1 MQRVHGLG
9 HLDILSVL
17 GNQRDGLLVP
27 LLTNQDGL
35 ALARLDLL
43 EGVQALLINAIPDH
57 HLDDGSVFVDEGER
71 PVLQF
76 PGLDALAVDVGEL
89 LDLERPLH
97 ARRIVE
103 AAAHHQQGLGLVQLL
118 GDLVDL
124 LVLLQ
129 HFLDQFVE
137 GPQAVNYLSAARLW
151 KRRDEFVSK
160 GNQLELRFF
169 T

>member
-1 MQRVHGLG
+1 MLQ
-9 HLDILSVL
+9 
-17 GNQRDGLLVP
+17 
-27 LLTNQDGL
+27 L
-35 ALARLDLL
+35 A
-43 EGVQALLINAIPDH
+43 
-57 HLDDGSVFVDEGER
+57 
-71 PVLQF
+71 
-76 PGLDALAVDVGEL
+76 GLDALAVDVGQL

-97 ARRIVE
+97 ARRVVE

-129 HFLDQFVE
+129 HFLDQRVE

-160 GNQLELRFF
+160 GNQLEFLLEQSIFSPPAIYTAVEIRISYV
-169 T
+169 TSLKTVL